1 MPSRAPSILYVA
13 SVDRLAGAET
23 QLLYLARAMK
33 GRGCEVG
40 CAFIFGERGN
50 LAPFEDAGV
59 ECDLYDGPL
68 ARRGARLGW
77 LVRVMRRRRRD
88 IVQTLMFTPGVYGR
102 LAAWWSGVP
111 VVVASEH
118 SWGGWKKR
126 HYLLADRLLAGITDL
141 IVTNSEANHR
151 FVTERVGIPR
161 AKVILIRNGFESRRF
176 EDDRLSLHRA
186 GVAAELGLR
195 PGERVVGTVGN
206 LTPWKNHGL
215 LLDAAALLRAR
226 GVACRFLVAGGGPLA
241 GAMRRYAD
249 ARGLGSAVSFLGP
262 VPVVE
267 RVLSVMDVFVLS
279 SSVEGMPTALLEAFA
294 SGLPCVVTD
303 VGGNP
308 EFVRNGETG
317 FVVPPDDAE
326 AMASRIEYLLCHRD
340 EAAAMGRRGQA
351 DVRRYTIEAMADAY
365 WAAYCRLRGEVS

>member
-1 MPSRAPSILYVA
+1 MA

-351 DVRRYTIEAMADAY
+351 DVRRYTVEAMADAY